1 MLLFADPY
9 FGMLVYRKTRNLA
22 APHVLDRDRRREE
35 LPNSAPLRIGNRAGQ
50 NEIRSILSWVTA
62 YAAERIASVQER
74 NI

>member
-1 MLLFADPY
+1 MSWTEIAE
-9 FGMLVYRKTRNLA
+9 GK
-22 APHVLDRDRRREE
+22 E